1 MKCAIPDL
9 ETQALAEMREYV
21 DKGDE
26 LHSLLSSADTDR
38 NGKLSVEEFRQ
49 KLSQPKVLAQFAT
62 FGLNVKDAQMFFELL
77 LAESSEQDGLPL
89 DHFVDGCLRMRGS
102 ATSIDLQ
109 LLHFRVAVMAKD
121 NFEFNTSCLRQLEQI
136 VNSVPFHRQEISY
149 DTSSTLQLHKEV
161 DKPIASL

>member
-1 MKCAIPDL
+1 VKCAQPDL

-49 KLSQPKVLAQFAT
+49 KLSQPKVLAQLAA